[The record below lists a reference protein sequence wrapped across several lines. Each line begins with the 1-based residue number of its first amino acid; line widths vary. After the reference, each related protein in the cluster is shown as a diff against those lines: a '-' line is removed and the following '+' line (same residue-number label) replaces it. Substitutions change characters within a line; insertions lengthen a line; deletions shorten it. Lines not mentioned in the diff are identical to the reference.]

1 MNQPLKD
8 VKRSLAKSLKS
19 LAGEIQENTLLIKTL
34 QEDVD
39 RKCKEFAQMMQG
51 FLSMMPQSEGDAS
64 KDYKGDPKGPQDH
77 MSQELAASQAKIQEM
92 LKAQQEAFMRQKKAQ
107 SSSMKTCASAPTPQD
122 QHSKTP
128 GKSGA

>member
-1 MNQPLKD
+1 MSQPLKD

-39 RKCKEFAQMMQG
+39 RKCKEFARMMDG
-51 FLSMMPQSEGDAS
+51 FLSMMPHRDTPSAKSPTE
-64 KDYKGDPKGPQDH
+64 PQDH

-92 LKAQQEAFMRQKKAQ
+92 LKAQQDAFMRQKEAQ